1 MGIEWLEIGRSI
13 SAIMVTAAL
22 VYLFVAATEPPP
34 LLTVI
39 ILTTLISILLGI
51 ATLAE
56 HLGWAGTARQPE
68 QPTPHQPSPQNGP
81 HHGPYRGPNQQPTD
95 TDHERVDPKYVEELL
110 KTLYKNSEAK
120 DEKEKEHE

>member
-56 HLGWAGTARQPE
+56 HLGWAGTTRGQHPPQHPQKHGTQPHPPYGGDSPDRID
-68 QPTPHQPSPQNGP
+68 PT
-81 HHGPYRGPNQQPTD
+81 
-95 TDHERVDPKYVEELL
+95 YVEELL
-110 KTLYKNSEAK
+110 KTLYENSESK
-120 DEKEKEHE
+120 DEKSGHHEKEKEDR